1 MDGTTIAASDAGT
14 MPSLSPPS
22 SARSR
27 RHDTSTITALSRAL
41 AAARDGSEVSLSS
54 SRRTSKVAE
63 SIHDAVLELAHV
75 LNSPTVLSSS
85 TRELDRPA
93 AVGTDM
99 VGPALAVLQGLVE
112 QCVMTIE
119 DSVQVIARLEDEV
132 GRLHSQV
139 AELQAAKANRKRI
152 CDCTSDDHPETGS
165 DGGEDG
171 SPHDES
177 TGAAVAA
184 EQTALAPRRGATPA
198 TAAAAPIPDEIY
210 TRLAFLERTC
220 DFLLRRGS
228 AASVPRSMLPRR
240 TTIVTATM
248 DADALPWPP
257 TLLAGTT
264 RAGRGTAGP
273 HQARI
278 TMTTTTTG
286 SAAVDPGEDPMRTRH
301 ASVRRPP
308 RRSSETASS
317 SSPRPT
323 AVAPHPTTPPRAPR
337 MSAGVRSSATTV
349 FDGRLSQYLLLAPAG
364 PSAFAS
370 VSPPHRKWLL
380 EQKRLAEAGA
390 FSPVDVGTPRST
402 VQAKGRIAEILDQD
416 EMDVI
421 SPHSSSSQPK
431 ARKMADLTP
440 EEMKIVMTLS
450 SNEHLKQPI
459 LPPSRN
465 SSRYDSMARGS
476 RKQSPASSDHD
487 EHERPGPVTPP
498 LEQEDPPKPELP
510 SRRNQ
515 VDLDSRLFET
525 MEAIMP
531 HIIHNEGGQAAST
544 PPSAPAAHADALAP
558 PPAPKPIG
566 PSPEATSMD
575 LFHSSS
581 SDEHT
586 VIRLSTLFTDTAPA
600 DLVSIRDPSLSL
612 PRGVTPLDSLPRGGG
627 TVTPFDSLQR
637 GGVGTATPYDSL
649 ERPAPVVHEPVDSD
663 RATAT
668 SPTIHCHLPT
678 THRKPSTKSTST
690 RSSRSGG
697 LLGRLLSRRG
707 SRPHNAAAAAAA
719 AAAATDVAADQP
731 VQTDL
736 PDDGT
741 DVGDPLPLADTVQLV
756 ATYFTNLFDD
766 AVALFEHH
774 YGTSD
779 EKYTFVALILF
790 DTLLRIQADAPPPTH
805 RRSVA
810 MVARLADPSD
820 GMHTSLFCPPDVA
833 DTPCMA
839 LERRYPR
846 LAGNAETDTPP
857 SAGSAT
863 VAAAANMS
871 PVAMLVHRLYT
882 LAVMVDGHRNL
893 AFGFPPTWD
902 PNECVALNAMPPAVL
917 AAVGGV
923 GSRRGSAGR
932 VVAAAAAV
940 ASPMRVACPPALLP
954 PSRRGGADAGGVRV
968 QIVAPGLHVVG
979 GRLPEHDAGAARSH
993 GFLARAFRSA
1003 VGADRK
1009 TSAASL
1015 SRSTAAV
1022 TDEAR
1027 VAVKAK
1033 VLFPTA

>member
-1 MDGTTIAASDAGT
+1 MDGTTIAASEAGT
-14 MPSLSPPS
+14 VPSPSPPS
-22 SARSR
+22 NARSQR
-27 RHDTSTITALSRAL
+27 PGTSTITALSRAL
-41 AAARDGSEVSLSS
+41 AVAHDGSEVSLSS
-54 SRRTSKVAE
+54 SHRTSKVAD

-75 LNSPTVLSSS
+75 LNSPTVLSTS
-85 TRELDRPA
+85 TRELDRPV
-93 AVGTDM
+93 AVGNDM
-99 VGPALAVLQGLVE
+99 MGPALAVLQGLVE

-139 AELQAAKANRKRI
+139 AELQAAKAARKRV
-152 CDCTSDDHPETGS
+152 CDCTTEDHLETGS
-165 DGGEDG
+165 DRGEEV
-171 SPHDES
+171 SPHGES
-177 TGAAVAA
+177 TGAAAAA
-184 EQTALAPRRGATPA
+184 EQIETALVPRHDDATPT
-198 TAAAAPIPDEIY
+198 TAPAAPIPDEIY

-228 AASVPRSMLPRR
+228 AASIPRSMLPRR

-264 RAGRGTAGP
+264 RAGRGTGGP

-286 SAAVDPGEDPMRTRH
+286 SAAVDSEDESMRTRH

-308 RRSSETASS
+308 RRSSGTASS
-317 SSPRPT
+317 PSPRPM

-476 RKQSPASSDHD
+476 RKPSPASSDHD
-487 EHERPGPVTPP
+487 EHEMPGPTTPP
-498 LEQEDPPKPELP
+498 LEEEDPPKPELP

-515 VDLDSRLFET
+515 VDLDSKLFET

-531 HIIHNEGGQAAST
+531 HIIHNEAGQKGSNPPAA
-544 PPSAPAAHADALAP
+544 PVAHADALAP
-558 PPAPKPIG
+558 LPALKPIG

-586 VIRLSTLFTDTAPA
+586 AIRLSTLFNDTAPT

-612 PRGVTPLDSLPRGGG
+612 PRGAAPLESLPRGGG
-627 TVTPFDSLQR
+627 TVTPFGSLQR
-637 GGVGTATPYDSL
+637 GGAGTATPYDSL
-649 ERPAPVVHEPVDSD
+649 ERPAPVLHDPVDSD

-719 AAAATDVAADQP
+719 AATATGDQP
-731 VQTDL
+731 AQTDA

-741 DVGDPLPLADTVQLV
+741 DIGDLLPLADTVQLV

-779 EKYTFVALILF
+779 EKYTFVASILF

-805 RRSVA
+805 RRAVA

-846 LAGNAETDTPP
+846 LAGNADTDTPP

-954 PSRRGGADAGGVRV
+954 PSRRGGADSGGVRV
-968 QIVAPGLHVVG
+968 QIVAPGLHMVG
-979 GRLPEHDAGAARSH
+979 GRLPEHDAGAARPH

-1009 TSAASL
+1009 ASA
-1015 SRSTAAV
+1015 STLTRGATV

-1033 VLFPTA
+1033 VVFPTI

>member
-1 MDGTTIAASDAGT
+1 MDGTTIAASEAGT
-14 MPSLSPPS
+14 VPSPSPPP

-27 RHDTSTITALSRAL
+27 RYDTSTIAALSRAL
-41 AAARDGSEVSLSS
+41 AAAHEGSEVSLSS
-54 SRRTSKVAE
+54 SHCTSKVAD

-75 LNSPTVLSSS
+75 LNSPTVLSTS
-85 TRELDRPA
+85 TRELDRP
-93 AVGTDM
+93 VMGTDM
-99 VGPALAVLQGLVE
+99 MGPALAVLQGLVE

-139 AELQAAKANRKRI
+139 AELQATKAAARKRI
-152 CDCTSDDHPETGS
+152 CVCNTEEHPETGS

-171 SPHDES
+171 SQHDES
-177 TGAAVAA
+177 TGAAEAA
-184 EQTALAPRRGATPA
+184 EQTETALVPRRDATPA
-198 TAAAAPIPDEIY
+198 TAVAAPIPDEIY
-210 TRLAFLERTC
+210 TRLVFLERTC

-228 AASVPRSMLPRR
+228 AASIPRSMLPRR

-264 RAGRGTAGP
+264 RAGRGTGGP
-273 HQARI
+273 PQARI

-286 SAAVDPGEDPMRTRH
+286 SAAVDPEDEPMRTRH

-308 RRSSETASS
+308 RRSSGTALS

-323 AVAPHPTTPPRAPR
+323 AVAPHPTTPPRATR

-476 RKQSPASSDHD
+476 SRKPSPASSDHD
-487 EHERPGPVTPP
+487 EHERPGPATPP
-498 LEQEDPPKPELP
+498 LEEEEDPPKPELP

-531 HIIHNEGGQAAST
+531 HIIHNEASQGGSN
-544 PPSAPAAHADALAP
+544 PPAAPVAHVDALAP
-558 PPAPKPIG
+558 LPALKPIG

-586 VIRLSTLFTDTAPA
+586 AIRLSTLFTDTAPA

-612 PRGVTPLDSLPRGGG
+612 PRGVAPLDSLPRGRG
-627 TVTPFDSLQR
+627 TVTPFESLQR

-649 ERPAPVVHEPVDSD
+649 ERPAPVLHEPVDSD

-707 SRPHNAAAAAAA
+707 SRPYNATT
-719 AAAATDVAADQP
+719 AAAATAADQP
-731 VQTDL
+731 AQIDA

-741 DVGDPLPLADTVQLV
+741 DIGDLLPLADTVQLV

-779 EKYTFVALILF
+779 EKYTFVASILF

-805 RRSVA
+805 RRAVA

-846 LAGNAETDTPP
+846 LAGNADTDTPP

-893 AFGFPPTWD
+893 AFGFPPTWE

-979 GRLPEHDAGAARSH
+979 GRLPEHDAGVARPH

-1009 TSAASL
+1009 ANASTL
-1015 SRSTAAV
+1015 TRGATV
-1022 TDEAR
+1022 TDEGR
-1027 VAVKAK
+1027 VVVKAK
-1033 VLFPTA
+1033 VLFPTV